1 MSQSNYTIKVQEML
15 QTAYN
20 EAQKKGN
27 PTIEIPHLIYA
38 LFKDK
43 EGFAR
48 RIASYLEVPAKAI
61 EDLAEKEIAKLP
73 TGDQTEVRISPE
85 ANKILL
91 TAEEIAEKSGSQ
103 FVAVEH
109 VLMAVCKI
117 AREPWNMYFKELN
130 LTYER
135 IADAV
140 KLLKK
145 NQKNNSQHEDQGDA
159 LKKYTKDLTTLA
171 AKGKIDPVIGRDE
184 EIRRSIQILSRRT
197 KNNPVLIGE
206 AGVGKTAVV
215 EGIAKRI
222 VQGDVPESLRGKKI
236 LSLDPG
242 SLIAGAKYR
251 GEFEERLKSVI
262 QELENA
268 DNSIILFIDEIH
280 LMVGMGAGGDSSG
293 DAGNL
298 LKPALARG
306 EIRVIGATTYDEYR
320 KFIEKDKALERRF
333 QTVMVEEPSIED
345 AIAILRGIKDRY
357 EIHHGIRITD
367 NAIVDAVKL
376 SVRYLPD
383 RKLPDKAIDLMD
395 EAAAKVRT
403 ELESEPQA
411 IDSLQR
417 KITKFEIEKS
427 ALMKEKDQKSKERLN
442 NLEKELEEAKTEMTG
457 LRAKW
462 ENEKSAV
469 MGIRELKS
477 EIDALKV
484 EEARYEREAKF
495 EKVAEIRYGTLP
507 KKEEALAALEQK
519 INKMDDGSALIRE
532 EITPE
537 DIAKVVSAR
546 TGIPVSRMMESEKE
560 RLMHL
565 ERHLGARVVSQENA
579 IKAVSD
585 AIRRARAGLSG
596 EGKPIGSFLFLGPT
610 GVGKTELAKALAEFL
625 FDDEKNIVRIDM
637 SEYMEK
643 FSVQRLIGAP
653 PGYVGYDE
661 GGQLTEAI
669 RRHPYSI
676 ILLDEIEKAN
686 PAVFDILLQVLDD
699 GRLTDG
705 QGRTVSFD
713 QTVLVMT
720 SNIGSPMIAEWTG
733 SEEDLDKQLKE
744 ELKKIFRP
752 EFLNRIDDI
761 AVFHRLQKHDMLDI
775 VELQVDLIK
784 KNLIDKGIL
793 LQVGDDAK
801 EFLAEEAYEPE
812 FGARPIKRVLKNLLL
827 NPLASSLIGGT
838 VHYGDQVDV
847 HVKDGRLTFSQ
858 KTLDLHHSKP
868 HSHE

>member
-20 EAQKKGN
+20 KAQKKGN
-27 PTIEIPHLIYA
+27 PAIETSHLVYA

-43 EGFAR
+43 EGFAQ

-61 EDLAEKEIAKLP
+61 EELAEKEIAKLP
-73 TGDQTEVRISPE
+73 AGDQTEVRISPE

-103 FVAVEH
+103 FVAIEH

-117 AREPWNMYFKELN
+117 AREPWSMYFKEMN
-130 LTYER
+130 LTYDR

-145 NQKNNSQHEDQGDA
+145 NQKNNSEHEDQGDA
-159 LKKYTKDLTTLA
+159 LKKYTKDLTALA

-262 QELENA
+262 QELEDA
-268 DNSIILFIDEIH
+268 DNSIILFIDELH

-367 NAIVDAVKL
+367 SAIVDAVKL

-427 ALMKEKDQKSKERLN
+427 ALIKEKDQKSKERLTH
-442 NLEKELEEAKTEMTG
+442 LEKELEEAKTEMTG

-469 MGIRELKS
+469 MSIRELKG

-495 EKVAEIRYGTLP
+495 DKVAEIRYGTLP
-507 KKEEALAALEQK
+507 KKKEALATLEQK
-519 INKMDDGSALIRE
+519 INKMDNGSALIRE
-532 EITPE
+532 EITQE
-537 DIAKVVSAR
+537 DIAKAVSAR

-565 ERHLGARVVSQENA
+565 ERHLGTRVVSQENA

-585 AIRRARAGLSG
+585 SIRRARAGLSG

-661 GGQLTEAI
+661 GGQLTEAV

-676 ILLDEIEKAN
+676 VLLDEIEKAN

-713 QTVLVMT
+713 QTVLIMT

-733 SEEDLDKQLKE
+733 SEEDLNKQLKE
-744 ELKKIFRP
+744 ELKKVFRP

-761 AVFHRLQKHDMLDI
+761 AVFHRLQKHDMLEI
-775 VELQVDLIK
+775 VELQIDLIK
-784 KNLIDKGIL
+784 KNLMEKGIL
-793 LQVGDDAK
+793 LQVGDEAK

-838 VHYGDQVDV
+838 VHHGDQVDV
-847 HVKDGRLTFSQ
+847 YVKDGQLSFSQ
-858 KTLDLHHSKP
+858 KTLDLHHSKT
-868 HSHE
+868 HIHE